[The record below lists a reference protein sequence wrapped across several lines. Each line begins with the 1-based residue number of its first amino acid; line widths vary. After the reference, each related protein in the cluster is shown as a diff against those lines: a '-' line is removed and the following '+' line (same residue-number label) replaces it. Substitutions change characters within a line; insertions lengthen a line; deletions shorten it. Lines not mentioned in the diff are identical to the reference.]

1 MFYGSH
7 VALITPFQHD
17 GAADWHA
24 LEKLVA
30 WHIEQGTHGL
40 VPCGTTGE
48 SATLTADEHNAV
60 IEFCVK
66 HAQGK
71 VKIIAGT
78 GSNSTIEAIEYT
90 QFAEKVG
97 ADAALVITPYYN
109 KPTQNGLYAHFK
121 AIHDATTIPIILYD
135 VPSRCSVRLED
146 ETVVRLAA
154 LPRIIGIKDATG
166 DLERPLRLTR
176 ALGAD
181 FLEPVHDLAR
191 PPAKMG
197 VLENQRAVYSSYMS
211 TGSAENTHLQQGI
224 VENVNRFLQLS
235 GEDSTALAYNI
246 QGGHGCISV
255 SANIAPKLCADLQ
268 NAWVAGDIKEAQRLN
283 ALLLPLHKAMFI
295 ETSPAP
301 AKYAASLLGLCAA
314 DVRLPLVGISD
325 ASKAVAKQALHDVGL
340 L

>member
-1 MFYGSH
+1 MLYGSH
-7 VALITPFQHD
+7 VALITPFQQN
-17 GAADWHA
+17 GAVDWHA

-30 WHIEQGTHGL
+30 WHIEQGTDGL

-48 SATLTADEHNAV
+48 SATLTAEEHNAV

-66 HAQGK
+66 HAHGK

-78 GSNSTIEAIEYT
+78 GSNSTIEAIEYS

-109 KPTQNGLYAHFK
+109 KPTQSGLYAHFK
-121 AIHDATTIPIILYD
+121 AIHDATNIPIILYD

-181 FLEPVHDLAR
+181 FL
-191 PPAKMG
+191 
-197 VLENQRAVYSSYMS
+197 
-211 TGSAENTHLQQGI
+211 
-224 VENVNRFLQLS
+224 QLS

-268 NAWVAGDIKEAQRLN
+268 NAWTAGNIREAQRLN

-314 DVRLPLVGISD
+314 DLRLPLVGISD
-325 ASKAVAKQALHDVGL
+325 ASKAVVKQALHDVGL

>member
-1 MFYGSH
+1 MLYGSH

-17 GAADWHA
+17 GAVDWHA
-24 LEKLVA
+24 LEKLIA

-48 SATLTADEHNAV
+48 SATLTAEEHNAV

-109 KPTQNGLYAHFK
+109 KPTQNGLFAHFK
-121 AIHDATTIPIILYD
+121 AIHDATNIPVILYD
-135 VPSRCSVRLED
+135 VPARCSVRLED

-181 FLEPVHDLAR
+181 FL
-191 PPAKMG
+191 
-197 VLENQRAVYSSYMS
+197 
-211 TGSAENTHLQQGI
+211 
-224 VENVNRFLQLS
+224 QLS

-268 NAWVAGDIKEAQRLN
+268 NAWVVGDIKKAQRLN
-283 ALLLPLHKAMFI
+283 TLLLPLHKAMFI

-325 ASKAVAKQALHDVGL
+325 ASKTVVKQALHDVGL

>member
-1 MFYGSH
+1 MLYGSH

-17 GAADWHA
+17 GAVDWHA
-24 LEKLVA
+24 LEKLIA

-48 SATLTADEHNAV
+48 SATLTAEEHNAV

-109 KPTQNGLYAHFK
+109 KPTQNGLFAHFK
-121 AIHDATTIPIILYD
+121 AIHDATNIPVILYD
-135 VPSRCSVRLED
+135 VPARCSVRLED

-181 FLEPVHDLAR
+181 FL
-191 PPAKMG
+191 
-197 VLENQRAVYSSYMS
+197 
-211 TGSAENTHLQQGI
+211 
-224 VENVNRFLQLS
+224 QLS
-235 GEDSTALAYNI
+235 GEDNTALAYNI

-268 NAWVAGDIKEAQRLN
+268 NAWVVGDIKKAQRLN
-283 ALLLPLHKAMFI
+283 TLLLPLHKAMFI

-325 ASKAVAKQALHDVGL
+325 ASKTVVKQALHDVGL

>member
-7 VALITPFQHD
+7 VALITPFQQN
-17 GAADWHA
+17 GAVDWYA

-109 KPTQNGLYAHFK
+109 KPTQSGLYAHFK

-181 FLEPVHDLAR
+181 
-191 PPAKMG
+191 
-197 VLENQRAVYSSYMS
+197 
-211 TGSAENTHLQQGI
+211 
-224 VENVNRFLQLS
+224 FLQLS

-301 AKYAASLLGLCAA
+301 AKYAASLLGFCAA

-325 ASKAVAKQALHDVGL
+325 ASETVVKQALHDVGL

>member
-1 MFYGSH
+1 MFHGSH
-7 VALITPFQHD
+7 VALITPFQHNGVQHN
-17 GAADWHA
+17 GAVDWHA
-24 LEKLVA
+24 LDKLIA
-30 WHIEQGTHGL
+30 WHSEQGTHGL

-48 SATLTADEHNAV
+48 SATLTAEEHNAV

-66 HAQGK
+66 QAKGK
-71 VKIIAGT
+71 LNIIAGT
-78 GSNSTIEAIEYT
+78 GSNSTVEAIEYT

-97 ADAALVITPYYN
+97 VDAALVITPYYN
-109 KPTQNGLYAHFK
+109 KPTQSGLFAHFK

-135 VPSRCSVRLED
+135 VPARCAVRLED
-146 ETVVRLAA
+146 ETVLQLAA

-176 ALGAD
+176 ALGTD
-181 FLEPVHDLAR
+181 
-191 PPAKMG
+191 
-197 VLENQRAVYSSYMS
+197 
-211 TGSAENTHLQQGI
+211 
-224 VENVNRFLQLS
+224 FLQLS

-268 NAWVAGDIKEAQRLN
+268 NAWKAGNIKEAQRLN

-325 ASKAVAKQALHDVGL
+325 ASKMLVKQALHDIGL